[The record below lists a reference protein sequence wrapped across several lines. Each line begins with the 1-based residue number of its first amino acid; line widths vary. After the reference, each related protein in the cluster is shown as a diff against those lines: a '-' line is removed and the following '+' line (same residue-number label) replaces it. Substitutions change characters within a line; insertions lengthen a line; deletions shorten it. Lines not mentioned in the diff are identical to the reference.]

1 MTPAI
6 IRPLPGERRVSY
18 SAAWLVPV
26 DAVTGSAPGLPLQV
40 LLDIQEGQGWLPT
53 GIAPIITLS
62 GAVGYPD
69 LGRRADAATAAP
81 TRYRARFESEVYL
94 ALSRAYRDGEEFLAY
109 PFDDTVPPAA
119 AASRVMVSLVPAAGY
134 PFPGDLPVL
143 YGQVSTAAG
152 EPVPDVLLG
161 VAMGPPALRTP
172 QTVQALTGPGG
183 TFALPLRWA
192 PAGQAITVTATDYRH
207 TPTRTGQLSVRLPDA
222 LGHNQKIVIGLRQ
235 GASKWPSTSAPAS
248 TSRNSTSARIPS
260 RA

>member
-6 IRPLPGERRVSY
+6 IRTLPGDRRVSY

-26 DAVTGSAPGLPLQV
+26 DLVTGSAPGLPLQV
-40 LLDIQEGQGWLPT
+40 LLDIQDGQGWLPT
-53 GIAPIITLS
+53 GIAPTITLS

-109 PFDDTVPPAA
+109 PFDDTMPPAG
-119 AASRVMVSLVPAAGY
+119 AASRVTVSLVPAAGY

-161 VAMGPPALRTP
+161 VTVGPPVLRTP

-192 PAGQAITVTATDYRH
+192 PGGQAITVTATDYRH
-207 TPTRTGQLSVRLPDA
+207 TPNRTGQLSVQLPDA

-235 GASKWPSTSAPAS
+235 GASKWHSTSAPAS

>member
-1 MTPAI
+1 MSPAI
-6 IRPLPGERRVSY
+6 IRALPGERRLGY

-26 DAVTGSAPGLPLQV
+26 DVVTGSAPGLPLQV
-40 LLDIQEGQGWLPT
+40 LLDIQDGQGWLPT
-53 GIAPIITLS
+53 GIAPAITLS

-69 LGRRADAATAAP
+69 LGRRPDAAAAAP
-81 TRYRARFESEVYL
+81 ITYRARFESEMYL

-109 PFDDTVPPAA
+109 PFDDTTPPAV
-119 AASRVMVSLVPAAGY
+119 AASRVTVSLAPAVGY

-161 VAMGPPALRTP
+161 VTVGPPVLRTP
-172 QTVQALTGPGG
+172 QTVNALTGTGG

-192 PAGQAITVTATDYRH
+192 PAGQAITVAATDYRH
-207 TPTRTGQLSVRLPDA
+207 TPNRTGQLTVQLPDA
-222 LGHNQKIVIGLRQ
+222 LGRNQKIVIGLRQ
-235 GASKWPSTSAPAS
+235 GASKCPSTSAPAS
-248 TSRNSTSARIPS
+248 TSRNSTLARIPS